1 MRPGIFASLRAS
13 LLLLIALAV
22 LPALG
27 LIFYVNVEQRRLAAA
42 QAQDNALR
50 LARLAAAEQAQLV
63 QGAHQL
69 LAALAQLPVVR
80 NQEPSGCSTLFASL
94 LKHYPAYG
102 NLGVIRANGELFCS
116 GVPLT
121 QPLNTSSYAW
131 FQRTVTTK
139 EFTVGEYQKS
149 LGHRC
154 LRLDPWL
161 STPR

>member
-1 MRPGIFASLRAS
+1 MSAAPHCV
-13 LLLLIALAV
+13 AV

-27 LIFYVNVEQRRLAAA
+27 SIFFVNVEQRRLAAA

-50 LARLAAAEQAQLV
+50 LSRLAAAEQAQLV

-102 NLGVIRANGELFCS
+102 NLGVIRPME
-116 GVPLT
+116 
-121 QPLNTSSYAW
+121 SYSA
-131 FQRTVTTK
+131 
-139 EFTVGEYQKS
+139 VGCPS
-149 LGHRC
+149 PNH
-154 LRLDPWL
+154 
-161 STPR
+161 STPPPMRGFRYRHYQRIHCW